1 MSLSDR
7 KMAASL
13 KKMYPSLTKKQIDS
27 YIKSTK
33 KAPSISITVAVAG
46 KTPKKPSKK
55 KKA

>member
-46 KTPKKPSKK
+46 KTPKKPSKR